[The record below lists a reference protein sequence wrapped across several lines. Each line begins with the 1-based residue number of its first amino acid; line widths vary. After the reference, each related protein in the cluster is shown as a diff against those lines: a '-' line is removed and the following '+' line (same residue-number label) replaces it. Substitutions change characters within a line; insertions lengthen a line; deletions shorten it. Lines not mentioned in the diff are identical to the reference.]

1 MSNPPQSPRSGGRR
15 RLRWIAAGLLV
26 VVVLV
31 AAGVAGLP
39 WLIGVPAVRRAVVSQ
54 VNRMYEPTVIEL
66 DGVSASW
73 TGPVRLS
80 GVVLR
85 DGNGKAVVSS
95 PTATL
100 DRSLWQLLSIRPDY
114 GTLTLHGATVDI
126 ERRADGS
133 IDLAEALAPILE
145 GDEDEEEDDGGP
157 ETRFTLAIDGGNLTL
172 TSPEL
177 ASPITADRLDMTLHC
192 TPAPLGWEIALANPD
207 AQALGISGR
216 YGSETDPASSEIVV
230 DIAGENWPLAVAQ
243 AGVSA
248 ELVFGGAVA
257 LRIGDDAIETTGD
270 AVLTAISAGG
280 PALNG
285 DRPRFDRIEA
295 GWDVSLAGSGIAVRR
310 LDLDAPVATVG
321 LVPDAPEGASRWA
334 GRVDLA
340 ALAAQLPNTI
350 ALRDGMSL
358 ERGTAEFE
366 ATVGPE
372 AGAGTLIVASA
383 RLADL
388 AARNGDQLVTM
399 DAPVTLSAEV
409 VRGEG
414 SAVSVSKA
422 AIESAFLRAEGQ
434 GDLDRGV
441 TVSGSVDL
449 AALDAQLRKWVDLGE
464 VGLSGSG
471 RFGGDYRREEE
482 GSAFTTRLAIEGS
495 GLRVLGL
502 AEEPI
507 ARDSARLD
515 LIVQGSAA
523 PPGIPSGWNRV
534 HASAKSEGAEA
545 VVDVSPAA
553 DALALKGRV
562 SLPPAVP
569 TDGQPAPEPTSLAF
583 DASYRSADDRLDL
596 ASVEA
601 SHELGVLRASGRVS
615 GVSGPRVAELTG
627 AVEPDWDAISAIVAE
642 STEPQARLSGT
653 PRVFRL
659 SGPLSGG
666 STTEI
671 LSGIDAEL
679 GVDLA
684 GAVVFGMDLGPTPVL
699 VRIDR
704 GDVLINPIDTSLNGG
719 RVVLTPDVLLH
730 EDGSMVL
737 TLGEG
742 SGVDGVEIT
751 DDVSKRVLAYIAPV
765 LREATEV
772 NGRVSARIGRL
783 SVPLAGPAAGPGGM
797 PIDLAS
803 RVAFQEVTYGP
814 GPMMRNILGMSGLS
828 AEQVPSLTI
837 DQVVDVAIADGRVH
851 QTGLEITAAEGVAM
865 QLEGSVGLDQTL
877 ALRVGVPLSDRLL
890 GGQEV
895 LTDVLGG
902 TRVGLPIGGTLG
914 QPQLDR
920 EAFRVGLR
928 QQGGRLLGR
937 GAAVGAGQLL
947 RMLDDEAPPGPSGGA
962 DGPAPVAP
970 PAEEL
975 LKGLGRGLLRDAIGG
990 GNPDGQP
997 RQGGNP

>member
-1 MSNPPQSPRSGGRR
+1 MSNPPQSPRPGGRC

-26 VVVLV
+26 VVVFVV

-54 VNRMYEPTVIEL
+54 VNRMYAPTVIEL
-66 DGVSASW
+66 DGASASW

-100 DRSLWQLLSIRPDY
+100 DRSLWQLLTIRPDY

-145 GDEDEEEDDGGP
+145 GDEDEEPDDGGP
-157 ETRFTLAIDGGNLTL
+157 ETQFTLAIDGGTLLL

-177 ASPITADRLDMTLHC
+177 ASPITAERLDMTLHC
-192 TPAPLGWEIALANPD
+192 TPSPLSWEIALANPD
-207 AQALGISGR
+207 AQTLGISGR
-216 YGSETDPASSEIVV
+216 YGSEEDPESSEIVV
-230 DIAGENWPLAVAQ
+230 DIAGEGWPLSVAQ
-243 AGVSA
+243 AGVEA
-248 ELVFGGAVA
+248 DLVFGGAVA
-257 LRIGDDAIETTGD
+257 LRIDGDAIGSAGD
-270 AVLTAISAGG
+270 AVLTAVEVGG
-280 PALNG
+280 PALKG

-295 GWDVSLAGSGIAVRR
+295 GWDVELAGSGVAARR
-310 LDLDAPVATVG
+310 LDLDSPVATVG
-321 LVPDAPEGASRWA
+321 LAPDAPEGASRWV

-340 ALAAQLPNTI
+340 ALAGQLPNTI

-358 ERGTAEFE
+358 ERGSAEFE

-372 AGAGTLIVASA
+372 SGSGTPILASA

-399 DAPVTLSAEV
+399 DAPVTLSAELA
-409 VRGEG
+409 RGEG

-441 TVSGSVDL
+441 TLSGAVDL

-464 VGLSGSG
+464 VALSGSG
-471 RFGGDYRREEE
+471 RFGGDYRREE
-482 GSAFTTRLAIEGS
+482 GGAAFTARLAIEGS
-495 GLRVLGL
+495 GLRVLGIT
-502 AEEPI
+502 EGPI
-507 ARDSARLD
+507 ARESARLD
-515 LIVQGSAA
+515 LIVQGPAA
-523 PPGIPSGWNRV
+523 PPGVPSGWTRV

-545 VVDVSPAA
+545 VVEASPVA

-562 SLPPAVP
+562 SLPPAAPVE
-569 TDGQPAPEPTSLAF
+569 GEPAPGPMSLAF
-583 DASYRSADDRLDL
+583 DAAYRSAEDRLDL

-601 SHELGVLRASGRVS
+601 SHDLGRVRASGRIE
-615 GVSGPRVAELTG
+615 GVSGPRVADLTG
-627 AVEPDWDAISAIVAE
+627 SAEPNWEAISAIVAE

-666 STTEI
+666 STSEI
-671 LSGIDAEL
+671 LAGIDAEL
-679 GVDLA
+679 GVDLV

-699 VRIDR
+699 VRLAR
-704 GDVLINPIDTSLNGG
+704 GDVQINPIDTSLNGG
-719 RVVLTPDVLLH
+719 RVVLTPDVLLL

-737 TLGEG
+737 TLGDG

-772 NGRVSARIGRL
+772 NGRVSARINRL

-803 RVAFQEVTYGP
+803 RVAFQGVTYGP
-814 GPMMRNILGMSGLS
+814 GPMMRNILGMSGL
-828 AEQVPSLTI
+828 APDRVPNLTI
-837 DQVVDVAIADGRVH
+837 DQVVDVAIAEGRVH

-895 LTDVLGG
+895 LSDVLGG
-902 TRVGLPIGGTLG
+902 TRVGVPIGGTLS

-947 RMLDDEAPPGPSGGA
+947 RMLEDDPQAGESGGT

-990 GNPDGQP
+990 GQP
-997 RQGGNP
+997 GQGGNP